1 MQVNLIGLPFGL
13 SFQET
18 KDLWAQAD
26 INEDGIVDYEE
37 FKVSLTA
44 KLWNMS

>member
-1 MQVNLIGLPFGL
+1 MQVNLIGLPRGL

-26 INEDGIVDYEE
+26 INEHGIVIDEE
-37 FKVSLTA
+37 FKVSLIA